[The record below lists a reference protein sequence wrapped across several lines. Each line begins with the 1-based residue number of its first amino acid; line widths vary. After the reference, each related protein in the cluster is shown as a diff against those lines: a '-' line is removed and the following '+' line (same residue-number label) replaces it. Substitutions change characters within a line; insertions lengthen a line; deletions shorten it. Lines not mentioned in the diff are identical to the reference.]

1 MEYIDTGAK
10 TTPLVPGLEENEGA
24 ELAILLHVMV
34 LME

>member
-1 MEYIDTGAK
+1 MEYIDAGAQI
-10 TTPLVPGLEENEGA
+10 TPLVPGLEENEGA